1 MKNILSIQSHVVYG
15 HAGNSAAEFPMQRCG
30 VGVWS
35 LNTVQF
41 SNHTQYGQWTGEV
54 MTANHLTDIVKGLD
68 NIHQLK
74 KCDAVL
80 NGYIGSPEQGRS
92 ILEIVKKVKV
102 ENPKAIYFCDPV
114 MGHPEK
120 GCVVAPGVSDFFTNE
135 AVKVSDI
142 IAPNLLE
149 LEILTGR
156 SINSVEECI
165 EAAKVLIKKGVK
177 LVLVKHLSRAGY
189 RSDMFEML
197 LVSAEEIW
205 HISRPLVDFGVRQPV
220 GVGDLTSGLLL
231 THLLLGKSHKEALE
245 LTTSAVYAVM
255 LETHKQGEYELQLV
269 AAQDEIVKPS
279 LHFEAVKIK
288 E

>member
-15 HAGNSAAEFPMQRCG
+15 HAGNSAAEFPIQRCG

-54 MTANHLTDIVKGLD
+54 MSANHLTDIVKGID
-68 NIHQLK
+68 HIHQLK

-80 NGYIGSPEQGRS
+80 NGYIGSPEQGKS
-92 ILEIVKKVKV
+92 ILEIVKKVKS
-102 ENPKAIYFCDPV
+102 ENPEAIYFCDPV

-120 GCVVAPGVSDFFTNE
+120 GCVVASGVSEFFTHE

-142 IAPNLLE
+142 MAPNLLE
-149 LEILTGR
+149 LEILTGK

-165 EAAKVLIKKGVK
+165 KAAKILLENGVK
-177 LVLVKHLSRAGY
+177 LVLIKHLSRAGY
-189 RSDMFEML
+189 RTDKFEML
-197 LVSAEEIW
+197 LISTSEIW
-205 HISRPLVDFGVRQPV
+205 HISRPLIDFGVRQPV

-231 THLLLGKSHKEALE
+231 ANLLLGKSHKEALE
-245 LTTSAVYAVM
+245 HTTSAVYAVM
-255 LETHKQGEYELQLV
+255 LETHKLGEYELQLV
-269 AAQDEIVKPS
+269 ASQNQIVNPS
-279 LHFEAVKIK
+279 LIFEAIKI
-288 E
+288 

>member
-30 VGVWS
+30 VRVWS

-54 MTANHLTDIVKGLD
+54 MTAKHLLDIVQGID

-80 NGYIGSPEQGRS
+80 NGYIGSPEQGKS
-92 ILEIVKKVKV
+92 ILEIVKKVKN
-102 ENPKAIYFCDPV
+102 ENPNAVYFCDPV

-120 GCVVAPGVSDFFTNE
+120 GCIVAPGVSEFFKNE
-135 AVKVSDI
+135 AMGVSDI
-142 IAPNLLE
+142 MAPNLLE
-149 LEILTGR
+149 LEILTDR
-156 SINSVEECI
+156 TITSVSEVVSAVDVI
-165 EAAKVLIKKGVK
+165 HSKGVK
-177 LVLVKHLSRAGY
+177 TVLVKHLSRAGY
-189 RSDMFEML
+189 RSDKFEML
-197 LVSAEEIW
+197 LSTSEGKW

-231 THLLLGKSHKEALE
+231 THMLLGKNFKEVLE
-245 LTTSAVYAVM
+245 HTTAAVYAVM
-255 LETHKQGEYELQLV
+255 LETHRQGEYELQLV
-269 AAQDEIVKPS
+269 AAQDEIVNPTQM
-279 LHFEAVKIK
+279 FEAVKL
-288 E
+288 